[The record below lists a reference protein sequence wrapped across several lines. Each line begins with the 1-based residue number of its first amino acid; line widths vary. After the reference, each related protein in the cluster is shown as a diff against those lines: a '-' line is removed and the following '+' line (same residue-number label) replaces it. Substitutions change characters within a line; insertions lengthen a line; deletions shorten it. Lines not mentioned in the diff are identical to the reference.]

1 MNFVF
6 TWLEI
11 RSLSYESVKSLRLK
25 KGQGKRCMYI
35 YSLIITQ
42 VDIQFRWI
50 WDGLIFWIEL
60 AFVHLNYKYSLDHVP
75 SSKNPLHFERSYTAI
90 GLVPK
95 WKIPKEAPVK
105 ISHGLKLIFKGLLAC
120 FFSKPSTFLSF
131 SNFFLTELLDRLFF
145 REPPPPLLLPS
156 APSVSLLSPMICVDL
171 TCL

>member
-6 TWLEI
+6 TWVEI

-75 SSKNPLHFERSYTAI
+75 SRLTNPWHFERSYTAI
-90 GLVPK
+90 GLEPK

-120 FFSKPSTFLSF
+120 FFSKPGTFLPF
-131 SNFFLTELLDRLFF
+131 SNFFLTDLLDRLFF
-145 REPPPPLLLPS
+145 LAQNTHVQNNRMLFLFTGT
-156 APSVSLLSPMICVDL
+156 SLIRV
-171 TCL
+171 

>member
-6 TWLEI
+6 TWVEI

-50 WDGLIFWIEL
+50 WDSLIFWIEL

-75 SSKNPLHFERSYTAI
+75 SRLTNPWHFERSYTAI
-90 GLVPK
+90 GLEPK

-120 FFSKPSTFLSF
+120 FFSKPGTFLPF

-145 REPPPPLLLPS
+145 RETPPPPPPPPFRALR
-156 APSVSLLSPMICVDL
+156 
-171 TCL
+171 